1 MRVTPKMK
9 GNSQPCVCWHRQ
21 ARQDLQK
28 LKEEEETM
36 RAYSATAV
44 PDAETNGH
52 SAAAEEPVFL

>member
-1 MRVTPKMK
+1 MAQCIEMLT
-9 GNSQPCVCWHRQ
+9 GWYRQ

-36 RAYSATAV
+36 RAYSATAA

-52 SAAAEEPVFL
+52 SAAAEESVFL

>member
-1 MRVTPKMK
+1 MATGWPNVSKPYLNWR
-9 GNSQPCVCWHRQ
+9 RQ

-36 RAYSATAV
+36 RAYSATAA